1 VIRPTTTASGAR
13 AGARS
18 AGTLLRLLA
27 LGALLAPFVTG
38 CALLTSKAE
47 LKVNEIATETRVLR
61 SQQRDL
67 TDEVARIRGLLESE
81 GMVGDEQRAELLV
94 RLDAIERTVAQM
106 VARSEEQDAMLRRM
120 AAAIEQLARQAGVA
134 PGAALP
140 GAAPGTA
147 PGASSGAAPAPA
159 GTQSSAPPA
168 STPAAPP
175 AAAPDVAAAPPD
187 TGAALPGG
195 EGSSELA
202 IYDGARG
209 DFARGNYA
217 LAREGFEE
225 LLRRFPASTLADNA
239 AYWLAESFYAEGQ
252 FLQALERYED
262 ILLNYPSGDVVPAAL
277 LKTGYCRLELGYTE
291 EGRAA
296 FQRVQQRFPDSN
308 EAAIAAHKLASLQR

>member
-1 VIRPTTTASGAR
+1 MIRPTAIVPGAR
-13 AGARS
+13 AGVRS
-18 AGTLLRLLA
+18 AGTLLLF
-27 LGALLAPFVTG
+27 ALLAPLVTG

-61 SQQRDL
+61 GQQRDL
-67 TDEVARIRGLLESE
+67 ADEVARIRGLLESE
-81 GMVGDEQRAELLV
+81 GMVSDEKRAELLV
-94 RLDAIERTVAQM
+94 RLDTIERTLAQM
-106 VARSEEQDAMLRRM
+106 VARDQEQDAMLRRM
-120 AAAIEQLARQAGVA
+120 AAAIDQLARQAGVA

-140 GAAPGTA
+140 GAAQGTA
-147 PGASSGAAPAPA
+147 PGAQPGTTPTAPGA

-168 STPAAPP
+168 AMPTAP
-175 AAAPDVAAAPPD
+175 AAAPDVASAPPD
-187 TGAALPGG
+187 TGAALPAG

-225 LLRRFPASTLADNA
+225 LLRRFPTSTLADNA
-239 AYWLAESFYAEGQ
+239 SYWLAESFYAEGQ

-277 LKTGYCRLELGYTE
+277 LKTGYCRLELGYAAE
-291 EGRAA
+291 ARSA

-308 EAAIAAHKLASLQR
+308 EAAIAAHKLASMSADR

>member
-120 AAAIEQLARQAGVA
+120 AAAIEQLARQAGLA
-134 PGAALP
+134 PSGAM
-140 GAAPGTA
+140 

>member
-1 VIRPTTTASGAR
+1 MIRPLSVLGER
-13 AGARS
+13 AGVRS
-18 AGTLLRLLA
+18 AGTLPLLA
-27 LGALLAPFVTG
+27 LALLAPFVAG
-38 CALLTSKAE
+38 CAFLTSKAE

-81 GMVGDEQRAELLV
+81 GMVSDEKRAELLV
-94 RLDAIERTVAQM
+94 RLDAIERTLAQM
-106 VARSEEQDAMLRRM
+106 VARSDEQDAMLQRM
-120 AAAIEQLARQAGVA
+120 AAAIDQLARQAGVA
-134 PGAALP
+134 PSGP
-140 GAAPGTA
+140 PTGMAPGTA
-147 PGASSGAAPAPA
+147 PGAQPGSTPAAPPA
-159 GTQSSAPPA
+159 GAQSSAPPA
-168 STPAAPP
+168 STPAALIG
-175 AAAPDVAAAPPD
+175 APDVANAPAD
-187 TGAALPGG
+187 TGAALPAG

-252 FLQALERYED
+252 YLQALERYED
-262 ILLNYPSGDVVPAAL
+262 ILLNYPSGDAVPAAL

-291 EGRAA
+291 EARSA

-308 EAAIAAHKLASLQR
+308 EAAIAAHKLSSLAAH

>member
-1 VIRPTTTASGAR
+1 MIRPTTTASGAR

-120 AAAIEQLARQAGVA
+120 AAAIEQLARQAGLA
-134 PGAALP
+134 PSGAM
-140 GAAPGTA
+140 

>member
-1 VIRPTTTASGAR
+1 MIRPSLRVSGVR

-18 AGTLLRLLA
+18 AGTLPFFA
-27 LGALLAPFVTG
+27 LALLAPLVTG

-81 GMVGDEQRAELLV
+81 GMVSDEKRAELLV

-106 VARSEEQDAMLRRM
+106 VARSDEQDAMLRRM

-134 PGAALP
+134 PGGPLP
-140 GAAPGTA
+140 GTSAAPGAGTT
-147 PGASSGAAPAPA
+147 PTPPA
-159 GTQSSAPPA
+159 GSQSSAPPV

-187 TGAALPGG
+187 TGAALPVGG
-195 EGSSELA
+195 GSSELA

-277 LKTGYCRLELGYTE
+277 LKTGYCRLELGYADE
-291 EGRAA
+291 ARAA

-308 EAAIAAHKLASLQR
+308 EAAIAAHKLSSLPR

>member
-1 VIRPTTTASGAR
+1 VIRALSVFGER
-13 AGARS
+13 AGVRS
-18 AGTLLRLLA
+18 AGTLPILA
-27 LGALLAPFVTG
+27 LALLAPLVTG

-61 SQQRDL
+61 GQQRDL
-67 TDEVARIRGLLESE
+67 ADEVARIRGLLESE
-81 GMVGDEQRAELLV
+81 GMVSDEKRAELLV
-94 RLDAIERTVAQM
+94 RLDAIERTLAQM
-106 VARSEEQDAMLRRM
+106 VARDQEQDAMLQRM
-120 AAAIEQLARQAGVA
+120 AAAIDQLARQAGVA

-140 GAAPGTA
+140 GAAQGTTPGAQPGTT
-147 PGASSGAAPAPA
+147 APAA

-168 STPAAPP
+168 AVPTAPAAT
-175 AAAPDVAAAPPD
+175 PDVASAPPD
-187 TGAALPGG
+187 TGAALPAG

-225 LLRRFPASTLADNA
+225 LLRRFPTSTLADNA

-291 EGRAA
+291 EARAA

-308 EAAIAAHKLASLQR
+308 EAAIAAHKLASLSSR